1 MKFGFGVP
9 VQGPFA
15 TPDNIVRV
23 AKHGEA
29 LGFDYCYVSDHLV
42 IPSGIKS
49 PYPYSKDGSWPRG
62 KIPDYYEAVT
72 LLAFLAAATT
82 RVRLVTN
89 VLIVPYRDPIVTAK
103 MLACIDVLSKGRVT
117 LGVGVGWMKE
127 EFEALGLPPFAE
139 RGKVTDEYVRAFKE
153 IWTSDT
159 PRFKGDYV
167 SFGNISIAPKP
178 LQKSGLPIWV
188 GGESPP
194 ALRRAA
200 ALGDAWY
207 PVGNS
212 PKFPMDTAERYGR
225 AAAELRRLTE
235 AAGRRPDAVALSYFS
250 SAYTDTETLKAT
262 DGSRH
267 AFTGTDDDI
276 VEDLARFGAIGLAN
290 ISLNF
295 RSASLDEMLTRMDRF
310 ATKIRPRFKG

>member
-1 MKFGFGVP
+1 M
-9 VQGPFA
+9 
-15 TPDNIVRV
+15 
-23 AKHGEA
+23 
-29 LGFDYCYVSDHLV
+29 V
-42 IPSGIKS
+42 IPSGIRS

-103 MLACIDVLSKGRVT
+103 MLACIDTLSKGRVT

-127 EFEALGLPPFAE
+127 EFEALGIPPFAE
-139 RGKVTDEYVRAFKE
+139 RGKVTDEYIRAFKE
-153 IWTSDT
+153 IWSSET
-159 PRFKGDYV
+159 PTFKGDHV
-167 SFGNISIAPKP
+167 SFGNISVAPKP
-178 LQKSGLPIWV
+178 AQKGGLPIWV

-200 ALGDAWY
+200 QLGDAWY
-207 PVGNS
+207 PVGNN
-212 PKFPMDTAERYGR
+212 PKFPLDTVDRFAK
-225 AAAELRRLTE
+225 AATALKRLTE
-235 AAGRRPDAVALSYFS
+235 AAGRKPDAVALSYFS
-250 SAYTDTETLKAT
+250 SAYTDSETAKAT

-267 AFTGTDDDI
+267 AFTGTQDDI
-276 VEDLARFGAIGLAN
+276 LDDLNRFAEIGLAN

-310 ATKIRPRFKG
+310 AAKIRPRFKG

>member
-1 MKFGFGVP
+1 MRFGFGVP

-42 IPSGIKS
+42 IPAGIKS

-62 KIPDYYEAVT
+62 SIPDYYEAVT

-89 VLIVPYRDPIVTAK
+89 VLIVPYREPIVTAK
-103 MLACIDVLSKGRVT
+103 MLACIDVLSKGRLT

-127 EFEALGLPPFAE
+127 EFEALGRPPFAE
-139 RGKVTDEYVRAFKE
+139 RGKVTDEYIRAFKE
-153 IWTSDT
+153 IWTSDA
-159 PRFKGDYV
+159 PRFQGEHVRFAD
-167 SFGNISIAPKP
+167 ISIAPKP
-178 LQKSGLPIWV
+178 LQDRKPPIWV

-200 ALGDAWY
+200 TLGDAWY

-212 PKFPMDTAERYGR
+212 PKFPMDTAARYGK
-225 AAAELRRLTE
+225 AAAELRRLTVT
-235 AAGRRPDAVALSYFS
+235 AGRTPDDVALCYFS
-250 SAYTDTETLKAT
+250 SAYTDTETLNAT
-262 DGSRH
+262 DGTRH
-267 AFTGTDDDI
+267 AFTGTADDI
-276 VEDLARFGAIGLAN
+276 VADLERFGEIGLAN
-290 ISLNF
+290 ISINF
-295 RSASLDEMLTRMDRF
+295 RSTTLDEMLTRMDRF
-310 ATKIRPRFKG
+310 AAKIRPRVGG